1 MRCDEI
7 QERFVELLYDEA
19 GTPPASA
26 ELRAHVDSCPAC
38 RAELEEL
45 LSVRRALATWKDE
58 PPLRSVARAR
68 PRERSAPASGPWL
81 LRAARYGALAAMA
94 LLTFLALANAEI
106 TWNRDGFSFRTHLF
120 AARPDT
126 REFYTRTETRDLVRR
141 ALDDTERRL
150 SEEAWEVGQRVLD
163 TVDNER
169 IIQSRLGRSR
179 VNN

>member
-7 QERFVELLYDEA
+7 QERFVELLYDET

-45 LSVRRALATWKDE
+45 RSVRGALAAWKDE

-94 LLTFLALANAEI
+94 LLAFLALANAEI

-126 REFYTRTETRDLVRR
+126 REFYTRSETRDLVRR

-150 SEEAWEVGQRVLD
+150 CDRALDAGQRALASV
-163 TVDNER
+163 
-169 IIQSRLGRSR
+169 
-179 VNN
+179 